1 VFELVV
7 TLPYASCIGETE
19 IAMSNNINLFA
30 DIWGIN
36 IRQKTKQ
43 IRNHNKVNYE
53 WDIETIDKDGD
64 NQDNFYSD
72 KLKDLLWAKI
82 KKPDIENC
90 HYVLVL
96 IRYKG
101 NDFEERSWAYPEN
114 NKMPTTFEDGISVP
128 KRFLVEYEKVW
139 K

>member
-1 VFELVV
+1 MFELVV

-36 IRQKTKQ
+36 IKQKTKQ
-43 IRNHNKVNYE
+43 IRNHNKIDYEWKVRFYEWEGYGVDYSDTLLGLLLYKKQNYE
-53 WDIETIDKDGD
+53 YE
-64 NQDNFYSD
+64 
-72 KLKDLLWAKI
+72 L
-82 KKPDIENC
+82 C
-90 HYVLVL
+90 L
-96 IRYKG
+96 IRYKY
-101 NDFEERSWAYPEN
+101 NSFYDTTTESYAYLKN
-114 NKMPTTFEDGISVP
+114 NKMPLEFDSDIKVP

>member
-1 VFELVV
+1 
-7 TLPYASCIGETE
+7 
-19 IAMSNNINLFA
+19 MSNNINLFA